1 MRIMRN
7 LKRVFAVMIACVIAL
22 AMLHPFIV
30 KAADDTA
37 GTKIDKSGIL
47 QINVYHQDQNTGKK
61 YFIQSGSGFL
71 ISDSEEGSQ
80 YVITCD
86 HVAEIDDAT
95 KSEACEAFGVQK
107 LNIKI
112 EAVVTRDITQTAKI
126 IKASQIDDFA
136 ILKLDAPIYQKNAM
150 VIRPEGADLTEDVYA
165 MGFPADI
172 MNITDFNYYTED
184 QVTVSKGSV
193 SLCEMSNN
201 GVPYVQHSAVM
212 TRGCSGGPLV
222 DANGYVVGLNTFVF
236 TIDQGSYYYSLKIS
250 EVTNALDMLGINYL
264 IPDGAASS
272 NNDKE
277 DTTTEA
283 AVEAGAETSNDETA
297 TTEATTEAV
306 VLDTAALDSTLSE
319 ATGYMSSDYTEDSY
333 ADLESAIDDA
343 KSVKNN
349 SSATQSDID
358 RATSNL
364 QKAIDG
370 LQEATNT
377 TMIIIIIIAAVVV
390 VVIVVIIILVVKA
403 GKKNDEPVR
412 TIPTSQNYSGMPSS
426 APTPIAPVSPVAS
439 VTPVAP
445 VAPSRPTPPV
455 PPQQPMSQ
463 GTQYSS
469 SYMNEGAGETS
480 VLGYGTGETTVL
492 SGSNQAKAT
501 LTRLKTNEKVDITK
515 QLFRVGKER
524 SKVDYCITN
533 NNSVSRIHADIV
545 YKNGQYFII
554 DNNSTNYT
562 FVNGQM
568 IPAKQE
574 VALSSGDNI
583 KFAEEEFTF
592 TVS

>member
-1 MRIMRN
+1 MRVMRN

-222 DANGYVVGLNTFVF
+222 DANGYVVGLNTFVY

-264 IPDGAASS
+264 TPDGTASAGQS
-272 NNDKE
+272 D
-277 DTTTEA
+277 DATTEA
-283 AVEAGAETSNDETA
+283 AVEAGAEVSSEDA
-297 TTEATTEAV
+297 TEATEATTEAV

-319 ATGYMSSDYTEDSY
+319 ATGYMASDYTEESY

-349 SSATQSDID
+349 SDATQSDID
-358 RATSNL
+358 RAASNL

-377 TMIIIIIIAAVVV
+377 TMIIIIVIAAVVV
-390 VVIVVIIILVVKA
+390 VVIVVVIILVVKA
-403 GKKNDEPVR
+403 GKKNNEPTR
-412 TIPTSQNYSGMPSS
+412 TVPTSQSYSAMPTP

-445 VAPSRPTPPV
+445 ARPTPPV
-455 PPQQPMSQ
+455 PPQNSMSQ
-463 GTQYSS
+463 GPQYSP

-592 TVS
+592 TVA

>member
-7 LKRVFAVMIACVIAL
+7 LREVFAIMIACVIAL
-22 AMLHPFIV
+22 ALVNPFIA

-47 QINVYHQDQNTGKK
+47 QINVYHQDQNSGKK

-95 KSEACEAFGVQK
+95 KKEACEAFGVQK

-222 DANGYVVGLNTFVF
+222 DANGYVVGLNTFVY

-264 IPDGAASS
+264 TPDGTVSAGQSDDA
-272 NNDKE
+272 
-277 DTTTEA
+277 TTEA
-283 AVEAGAETSNDETA
+283 AVEAGAEVSSEDA
-297 TTEATTEAV
+297 TEATEATTEAV
-306 VLDTAALDSTLSE
+306 VLDTAALDSALSE
-319 ATGYMSSDYTEDSY
+319 ATGYMASDYTEDSF
-333 ADLESAIDDA
+333 ADLETAIDDA

-349 SSATQSDID
+349 SDATQSDID
-358 RATSNL
+358 RVASNL

-377 TMIIIIIIAAVVV
+377 TMIIIIVIAAVVV
-390 VVIVVIIILVVKA
+390 VVIVVVIILVVKA
-403 GKKNDEPVR
+403 GKKNNEPTR
-412 TIPTSQNYSGMPSS
+412 TVPTSQSYSAMPTP

-445 VAPSRPTPPV
+445 ARPTPPV
-455 PPQQPMSQ
+455 PPQNSMSQ
-463 GTQYSS
+463 GPQYSP

-592 TVS
+592 TVA